1 MVYSFIK
8 FCIYGIWIM
17 ERKKL
22 YIIVKAFILDRIY
35 FCFGLNIND
44 MVVLYVMILYFEM
57 VKFFFGKVNF
67 IGFILF
73 IMIVNFI
80 KIVVSI

>member
-1 MVYSFIK
+1 
-8 FCIYGIWIM
+8 
-17 ERKKL
+17 
-22 YIIVKAFILDRIY
+22 
-35 FCFGLNIND
+35 

-73 IMIVNFI
+73 KMIVNFI
-80 KIVVSI
+80 KIVVSFGI